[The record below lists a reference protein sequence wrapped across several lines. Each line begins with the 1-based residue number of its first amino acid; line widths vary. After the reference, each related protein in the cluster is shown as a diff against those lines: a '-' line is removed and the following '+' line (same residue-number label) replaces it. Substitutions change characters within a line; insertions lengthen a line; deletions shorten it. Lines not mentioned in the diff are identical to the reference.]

1 MHNIRE
7 KMQKSGKLTN
17 IVIENTAEVV
27 NENGI
32 NVDPIN
38 IYAKTQHV
46 FAEVLL
52 LTFLF
57 ELLLMTII
65 FLSGPGDVIVRH
77 SYISH
82 SLPH

>member
-52 LTFLF
+52 LTFF
-57 ELLLMTII
+57 CFIN
-65 FLSGPGDVIVRH
+65 
-77 SYISH
+77 Y
-82 SLPH
+82 

>member
-46 FAEVLL
+46 FAEVLR
-52 LTFLF
+52 LTSFYFLC
-57 ELLLMTII
+57 
-65 FLSGPGDVIVRH
+65 
-77 SYISH
+77 
-82 SLPH
+82 